1 MQNKLTRREIVRR
14 GLGLPLAGGAL
25 LTLSGCGDSGR
36 NGNDLVCIDSDALP
50 SAEAS
55 VRRSLGY
62 TESSGVPGQSC
73 SGCDFFT
80 AASTGGGCGSCTIFD
95 GGAVNPAGRCDSW
108 SADA

>member
-1 MQNKLTRREIVRR
+1 MQKKLTRRDIVRR

-25 LTLSGCGDSGR
+25 LALSGCGDR
-36 NGNDLVCIDSDALP
+36 GNKGNALVCIDIDALP

-62 TESSGVPGQSC
+62 TESSDVPGQTC

-80 AASTGGGCGSCTIFD
+80 ASGDGCGSCTIFD
-95 GGAVNPAGRCDSW
+95 GGAVNPAGRCASW